1 METIP
6 TLQELLQE
14 RQRDAAGQEGSP
26 STLLMFHEFLRRT
39 HCDEN
44 LQFVLMTDGFVVD
57 HADTPVDPAVWNQIY
72 DTFIRR
78 DSPKEC
84 NFPESIRSV
93 FDDSFQSQTVPPQE
107 HIVLA
112 RKHVLKLLEDA
123 YTKFHRH
130 LVEQGAKNCGKA
142 RAPRDSASS
151 SSSGRASLSSAS
163 AAAINATPGRPLLM
177 SPSESAQALSQPE
190 FAVSDGEDDSIPE
203 LLNSPTSIDRVW
215 YSRQLSQMPAKRV
228 PSHVLQAPD
237 PLPPSQ
243 SVLLAPCSP
252 AQVPVRSPNEG
263 GITHIGTAAAAAVA
277 STFHGA
283 HLIASPLQ
291 NAKTRGKKQ
300 LFSKFKFGRRSSSSG
315 SLSN

>member
-6 TLQELLQE
+6 TLQDLLQG
-14 RQRDAAGQEGSP
+14 RQRDASGHDGAS

-44 LQFVLMTDGFVVD
+44 LQFVLMTDGFVAEQ
-57 HADTPVDPAVWNQIY
+57 ADPPVDPGVWNQIY

-93 FDDSFQSQTVPPQE
+93 FDDSFQRQVVPQQE
-107 HIVLA
+107 HIVRA

-123 YTKFHRH
+123 YTKFHRQ
-130 LVEQGAKNCGKA
+130 LVEQGKSCGKT
-142 RAPRDSASS
+142 RVPRDSASS

-163 AAAINATPGRPLLM
+163 AAPANATPGRPLLM
-177 SPSESAQALSQPE
+177 SPAESAQALVQPE

-203 LLNSPTSIDRVW
+203 LISSPTSVDRMW
-215 YSRQLSQMPAKRV
+215 YSRQLAQIPTKRV
-228 PSHVLQAPD
+228 HTHVLQAPD
-237 PLPPSQ
+237 PAPAAQ
-243 SVLLAPCSP
+243 SALLAPCSP
-252 AQVPVRSPNEG
+252 PQAPARSPNEA
-263 GITHIGTAAAAAVA
+263 GIPHAGSAAAAAVA
-277 STFHGA
+277 STFHSA
-283 HLIASPLQ
+283 HLIASPLH
-291 NAKTRGKKQ
+291 NAKIRGKKQ